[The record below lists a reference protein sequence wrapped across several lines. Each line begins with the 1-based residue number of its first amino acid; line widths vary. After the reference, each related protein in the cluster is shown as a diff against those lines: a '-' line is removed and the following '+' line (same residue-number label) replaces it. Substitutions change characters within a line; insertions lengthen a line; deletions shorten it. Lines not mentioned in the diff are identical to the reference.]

1 VSTESSI
8 SRAVAAFAAFAL
20 VLVSVLVPAR
30 PLIAQRSL
38 ASGAQMSREISVQI
52 AERASQDVQSD
63 TTAVLPLKSESQ
75 AVIWSGLLPGGG
87 QFYAGKPVKGII
99 LLGITAGGAAYVFS
113 CNDNAEFEKC
123 FPNLV
128 LGSLMSLGGWGIGR
142 LTAAGDAREYNEKHA
157 RRTSIEPVLD
167 RHLGR
172 TGLGL
177 ALRY

>member
-1 VSTESSI
+1 MSTENSI

-20 VLVSVLVPAR
+20 VMVLIPPR
-30 PLIAQRSL
+30 SLIAQQSL
-38 ASGAQMSREISVQI
+38 APGAQMSREISVEV

-63 TTAVLPLKSESQ
+63 TTAVFPFKSELQ
-75 AVIWSGLLPGGG
+75 AVTWSDLVPGGG

-99 LLGITAGGAAYVFS
+99 LLGITASGAAYMFS
-113 CNDNAEFEKC
+113 CHDDAEFGKC

-128 LGSLMSLGGWGIGR
+128 LGSLVSLGGWGIGR

-157 RRTSIEPVLD
+157 RRTVIQPVLD